1 LSLLGALA
9 AWPAVVFGG
18 LWWFVAWPAAAFW
31 FVALAYFSASPRL
44 LGKHQDGSLSPAHV
58 LVLLPY
64 FAIVWTRW
72 WLTNRLTREPVWNE
86 VVPGLFLGRF
96 PAAGQVPEAAQLV
109 VDLTS
114 EFPRAA
120 SIGADRQYI
129 CVPSLD
135 YETPPAAE
143 FLSAARELAARS
155 VPMYVHCAFGHGR
168 SAAMVAAILLRRRSI
183 RSIPEAVSLLKAA
196 RPGVGLVGPQLD
208 VLQRLEAQ
216 LLAP

>member
-1 LSLLGALA
+1 M
-9 AWPAVVFGG
+9 WPAT
-18 LWWFVAWPAAAFW
+18 AF
-31 FVALAYFSASPRL
+31 FIVALAYFTASPGL
-44 LGKHQDGSLSPAHV
+44 LGKRRDGTIALAHV

-64 FAIVWTRW
+64 FAVVWTRW

-86 VVPGLFLGRF
+86 IVPGIFLGRF

-120 SIGADRQYI
+120 SIGAGRQYL

-143 FLSAARELAARS
+143 FLRAARELAATS

-168 SAAMVAAILLRRRSI
+168 SAALVAAILLRRRVV

-196 RPGVGLVGPQLD
+196 RPGVGLVGPQLG
-208 VLQRLEAQ
+208 VLQRLESEI
-216 LLAP
+216 LAP